1 MASKSASWTF
11 AVALVATL
19 AAPLLAQ
26 QGTQPG
32 GDQQQSR
39 QPVQSRPDVAP
50 AAVDATANTVIA
62 VRDQLNVTTLNQS
75 FFTVK
80 GVIVDVDG
88 TFEFSQLGRIKA
100 AGLTPRQL
108 EEDLKKRLSPDWVI
122 NPQVTVEVVSSLAK
136 HVLVGGRVHAP
147 GPYSFMGPYTVL
159 NAILAA
165 GSVADDAGERA
176 FIIRG
181 NPDGSMISA
190 EQMSQAQKTY
200 VDLHKL
206 IALGDVSENYTL
218 NNGDYVFV
226 EQAQPILVTGE
237 VKNVGPVAPRR
248 GLTVQQAVALAGGL
262 SDKGKNSGIKIQR
275 PTNNAKKPFDTIEV
289 KDWKTELVK
298 PGDTII
304 VPSKIL

>member
-1 MASKSASWTF
+1 MASKNLSWAMAFVLVAGLATTVVAQQARPDGA
-11 AVALVATL
+11 AVA
-19 AAPLLAQ
+19 
-26 QGTQPG
+26 
-32 GDQQQSR
+32 GDTST
-39 QPVQSRPDVAP
+39 S
-50 AAVDATANTVIA
+50 TVIA
-62 VRDQLNVTTLNQS
+62 VRDQINVTTLNQAY
-75 FFTVK
+75 FTVK
-80 GVIVDVDG
+80 GAVVDVDG
-88 TFEFSQLGRIKA
+88 TFEFSQLGRVKA

-136 HVLVGGRVHAP
+136 HVLVGGRVHVP
-147 GPYSFMGPYTVL
+147 GPYTFMGQYTVL

-181 NPDGSMISA
+181 NADGTVVSA
-190 EQMSQAQKTY
+190 EQISQAQKTY

-206 IALGDVSENYTL
+206 LAQGDLSENYTL
-218 NNGDYVFV
+218 NNGDYVYV
-226 EQAQPILVTGE
+226 EQAQVILVTGE

-275 PTNNAKKPFDTIEV
+275 PTSNPKKPFDTIEV